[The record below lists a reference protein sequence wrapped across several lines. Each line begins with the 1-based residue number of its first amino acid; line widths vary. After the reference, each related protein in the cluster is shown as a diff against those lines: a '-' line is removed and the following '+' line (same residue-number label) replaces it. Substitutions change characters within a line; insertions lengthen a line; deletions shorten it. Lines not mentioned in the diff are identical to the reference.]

1 MRTRHRFIVLAA
13 VAWLLPHGKPAQAA
27 DAGPSLLRGAALVD
41 TLVDVGGHRL
51 HLRVRRGTRPVT
63 VLFEAG
69 GAADLR
75 SWGPVPERLAERTKA
90 TIVTYDRAG
99 LGQSDLGPP
108 ALTPGDEVR
117 DIRRAL
123 ALLKLPPRT
132 IVVGHSYGAMLA
144 LAQAAAFPKRV
155 AGLVLVDPMNPR
167 FIEAT
172 GDFVKSTA
180 PAIPHPETNRERVI
194 VRMSRTLDSLAAALR
209 TAEPKLDL
217 PMVIISAGKDWWGKP
232 EIDAAWRRSHRAM
245 ADASSIRRRVIS
257 NGSGHDIPHQDPEAI
272 VSAVLSLLEGPV
284 QT

>member
-1 MRTRHRFIVLAA
+1 VRTRHRFIVLAT
-13 VAWLLPHGKPAQAA
+13 VGCLLAPGTAA
-27 DAGPSLLRGAALVD
+27 RGTDAGPPLFRGAAPVD

-51 HLRVRRGTRPVT
+51 HLRVRRGTRPIT

-90 TIVTYDRAG
+90 TIATFDRAG
-99 LGQSDLGPP
+99 LGESDLGPM
-108 ALTPGDEVR
+108 ALTPGEEVR

-180 PAIPHPETNRERVI
+180 PAIPHPETNREHVI
-194 VRMSRTLDSLAAALR
+194 VRMARTLDSLAAALL
-209 TAEPKLDL
+209 ASEPKLDL
-217 PMVIISAGKDWWGKP
+217 PMVIISAGEDWWGKP
-232 EIDAAWRRSHRAM
+232 DIDAAWRRSHRAM
-245 ADASSIRRRVIS
+245 ADAAPNRRRVIS
-257 NGSGHDIPHQDPEAI
+257 KGSGHDIPHQDPEAI
-272 VSAVLSLLEGPV
+272 VSAVLSLLEGRGRE
-284 QT
+284 